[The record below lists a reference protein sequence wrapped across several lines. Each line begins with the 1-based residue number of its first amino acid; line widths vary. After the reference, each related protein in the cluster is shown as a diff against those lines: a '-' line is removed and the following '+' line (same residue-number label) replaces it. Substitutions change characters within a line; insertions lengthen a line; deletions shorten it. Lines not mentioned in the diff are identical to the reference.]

1 MNADNDEYKNGA
13 RVMNNSRPIAYGG
26 TYRIRT
32 CDLWFR
38 RPVLYPT
45 ELMPQSNDSQRGNGG
60 PSLQILPKSIA
71 AFGADKV
78 GNVQGQGPLESNG

>member
-1 MNADNDEYKNGA
+1 MNADKDEYKNGA

-45 ELMPQSNDSQRGNGG
+45 ELMPQSSHIQLGNGPL
-60 PSLQILPKSIA
+60 PSSFTEEYRSL
-71 AFGADKV
+71 
-78 GNVQGQGPLESNG
+78 

>member
-13 RVMNNSRPIAYGG
+13 RVIHHSRPIAYGG

-45 ELMPQSNDSQRGNGG
+45 ELMPQSSHIQLGNGPL
-60 PSLQILPKSIA
+60 PSSFTEEYRNL
-71 AFGADKV
+71 
-78 GNVQGQGPLESNG
+78 

>member
-13 RVMNNSRPIAYGG
+13 RVIHHSRPIAYGG

-45 ELMPQSNDSQRGNGG
+45 ELMPQSSHIQLGNGPL
-60 PSLQILPKSIA
+60 PSSFTEEYRSLW
-71 AFGADKV
+71 G
-78 GNVQGQGPLESNG
+78 